1 MLWAKRAINI
11 MMRQFELVERVLAY
25 NPNADEAL
33 LNKAYVYAMLKHGMQ
48 TRASGDPYF
57 AHPLE
62 VASIL
67 TELKLDDATIVV
79 ALLHD
84 TIEDTDATRQEIDQ
98 MFGSEIGTIVE
109 GLTKIDRLNLVSKE
123 KAQAEN
129 LRKLLLAVSKDV
141 RVLLVKLA
149 DRLHNM
155 RTIEY
160 VKEEKKQ
167 RIAQE
172 TMDIYA
178 PLAGRMGMQ
187 DMRSELEDISFKI
200 LQPQN
205 YAAITNRMAELENSS
220 KKAIEIISKELEQK
234 FTQEGIK
241 AQVSARIKSPWST
254 FAKIERESI
263 SLEML
268 SDIIGFRVIVENIED
283 CYSTLGVV
291 HTSWQVVPGRFKDYI
306 SVPKHN
312 DYRSIHTTIV
322 GPGRQRVELQI
333 RTCEMHRIA
342 EYGIAAHALY
352 KDNVSENLKR
362 LEQESKAYAWLR
374 STIDHLT
381 DSNYPEEFLEYTKLE
396 LFQDQVFCFTPLGRL
411 IALPRGATPIDFA
424 YAVHSELGD
433 ICVGAKIN
441 GSLVPLTTK
450 LFSGAEVEI
459 IVDQNHT
466 LPASIEGIAAT
477 GKARAAIRKTV
488 RLAEQKRTISLG
500 DQMLLAILH
509 DEGLEFGDDEI
520 NKLAQE
526 MEQEN
531 RQELAENIGL
541 GVITSE
547 DLAKCAAVFK
557 GVHRVSSKKINL
569 PIARTADGWFA
580 LKSSDRFRFRVP
592 RGQGGN
598 EKSQLLDSDT
608 EVKISPEG
616 LVPGDR
622 IVGIMTKEKLIT
634 IYPIHSEALVDYHN
648 NDVRWIDVRWDI
660 LTVEKRYH
668 KVAISML
675 AQNKPGM
682 LAKISSLIAQRDANI
697 HNMVLHQASPDFHK
711 LIIELELTNLPQL
724 VDVINS
730 LKADPSIS
738 KVNRASIIEART
750 IKNIDWNMNN
760 PTQQIKK
767 NK

>member
-1 MLWAKRAINI
+1 

-25 NPNADEAL
+25 NPNANEDL

-98 MFGSEIGTIVE
+98 MFGSEIGAIVE

-129 LRKLLLAVSKDV
+129 LRKLLLAISKDV

-155 RTIEY
+155 RTIEF
-160 VKEEKKQ
+160 VREEKKQ

-187 DMRSELEDISFKI
+187 DMRSELEDISFRV
-200 LQPQN
+200 LQPEN
-205 YAAITNRMAELENSS
+205 YDAITSRMREMHKSS
-220 KKAIEIISKELEQK
+220 KKTIDIISKELKQK
-234 FTQEGIK
+234 FLQEGIDAK
-241 AQVSARIKSPWST
+241 VSARIKSPWSIFT
-254 FAKIERESI
+254 KIERESI
-263 SLEML
+263 ALEQL
-268 SDIIGFRVIVENIED
+268 SDILGFRVIVNDITD
-283 CYSTLGVV
+283 CYRTLGVV
-291 HTSWQVVPGRFKDYI
+291 HTSWKVVPGRFKDYI

-322 GPGRQRVELQI
+322 GPGRRRVELQI
-333 RTCEMHRIA
+333 RTKEMHKVA
-342 EYGIAAHALY
+342 EYGIAAHSLY
-352 KDNVSENLKR
+352 KDNVTNNLHR
-362 LEQESKAYAWLR
+362 IERESKAYAWLR

-411 IALPRGATPIDFA
+411 ITLPRGATSIDFA
-424 YAVHSELGD
+424 YAVHTELGD
-433 ICVGAKIN
+433 KCVGAKIN
-441 GSLVPLTTK
+441 GAIVPLTTK

-459 IVDQNHT
+459 IIDQNHT
-466 LPASIEGIAAT
+466 PPASIEGIAAT
-477 GKARAAIRKTV
+477 GKARAAIRKAV
-488 RLAEQKRTISLG
+488 RLSEQKRAILLG
-500 DQMLLAILH
+500 EQMLSSILH
-509 DEGLEFGDDEI
+509 DEGIELDEDDIEKLIVDLGQKNRPELMQNIAQGNISNEVIAKSAAEI
-520 NKLAQE
+520 
-526 MEQEN
+526 
-531 RQELAENIGL
+531 
-541 GVITSE
+541 
-547 DLAKCAAVFK
+547 K
-557 GVHRVSSKKINL
+557 GVRRLNRKKIDL
-569 PIARTADGWFA
+569 PVAKKAEGWFA
-580 LKSSDRFRFRVP
+580 IKGNDRFKFRLLGGQDISKQNHALKSDIVI
-592 RGQGGN
+592 
-598 EKSQLLDSDT
+598 
-608 EVKISPEG
+608 KISPEG
-616 LVPGDR
+616 IVPGDR
-622 IVGIMTKEKLIT
+622 IVGIFTKKAEIT
-634 IYPIHSEALVDYHN
+634 IYPIHSQALIKFHSKNVT
-648 NDVRWIDVRWDI
+648 WIDVRWDI

-668 KVAISML
+668 KVVISML

-682 LAKISSLIAQRDANI
+682 LAMISTIIAQNEANI

-711 LIIELELTNLPQL
+711 LIIELELTDLRQL
-724 VDVINS
+724 ADVLNS
-730 LKADPSIS
+730 LKASSSIS
-738 KVNRASIIEART
+738 KVSRASISDAKR
-750 IKNIDWNMNN
+750 IKNINWDKKTSKKLKNSKKKS
-760 PTQQIKK
+760 KK
-767 NK
+767 NNK